1 MSRHSSRQYFPL
13 LSKGVLRA
21 IHATQSLKPFPK
33 FGDVSSP
40 NLRLSRIIASPPII
54 PHSPSPPFLPR
65 LSSSSLLTSMAK
77 KHIQLGVLPRDY
89 ISRLPPPSQ
98 TASKF
103 NQRLAH
109 GCILFLD
116 LTFTTRHGAT
126 LLTLL
131 PPRYNS

>member
-1 MSRHSSRQYFPL
+1 MGSQE
-13 LSKGVLRA
+13 VLRK
-21 IHATQSLKPFPK
+21 IHATQSLKPFSQ

-40 NLRLSRIIASPPII
+40 NLRLSRHS
-54 PHSPSPPFLPR
+54 HSPLPPFLPR

-77 KHIQLGVLPRDY
+77 KHIQLGVLPREY
-89 ISRLPPPSQ
+89 ISRLPPSPSQ

-116 LTFTTRHGAT
+116 PTLTSHN
-126 LLTLL
+126 
-131 PPRYNS
+131 PRSHTSHTSSAKIQ